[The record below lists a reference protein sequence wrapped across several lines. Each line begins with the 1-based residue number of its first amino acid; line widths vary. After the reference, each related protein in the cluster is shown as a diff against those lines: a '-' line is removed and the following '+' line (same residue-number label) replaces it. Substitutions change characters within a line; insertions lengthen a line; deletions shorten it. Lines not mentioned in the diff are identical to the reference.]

1 MDCEPTPEVASRF
14 PDEAGARTRA
24 LRVIRYVAYKAMHRG
39 REPWDWLTGMTEHYT
54 RVGTATR
61 CKVCGVSIRGP
72 LGWINRAVWGVVPLS
87 KHPDLCSVCRIGE
100 RLLEVTVLFADAR
113 GYTQFAEGRPPD
125 EVAATINKMFE
136 GCVNTLLEHDAIVD
150 KLMGDAVMGVFG
162 APIIRPDHA
171 QQAVAAATA
180 IQRKAVELFPAEWR
194 DACVR
199 IGLNSGTAFVGRVG
213 SGDVKD
219 YTAVGDAVNVAQ
231 RLQTEAGPGEVLMAE
246 SVYDSVRADFP
257 AADRRVLTLKGRNEP
272 VVAYALTLGDP
283 RHPRPASGS
292 SGR

>member
-1 MDCEPTPEVASRF
+1 MEQQHRSLI
-14 PDEAGARTRA
+14 DEAGGRTRV
-24 LRVIRYVAYKAMHRG
+24 LRVIRYLTYRATHG
-39 REPWDWLTGMTEHYT
+39 GNEPWGRLTEKTQRYA

-72 LGWINRAVWGVVPLS
+72 LGWVNRAVWGVVPLS

-113 GYTQFAEGRPPD
+113 GYTQFAENRPPD
-125 EVAATINKMFE
+125 EVAATMNKMFE

-171 QQAVAAATA
+171 QQAVGAAMT
-180 IQRKAVELFPAEWR
+180 IQRKAAELFPPEWR
-194 DACVR
+194 GACVR
-199 IGLNSGTAFVGRVG
+199 IGLNAGTAFVGRVG

-219 YTAVGDAVNVAQ
+219 YTAVGDTVNVAQ
-231 RLQTEAGPGEVLMAE
+231 RLQTEAEPGEVLMAE
-246 SVYDSVRADFP
+246 SVYTSVREAYP
-257 AADRRVLTLKGRNEP
+257 AADRRVLSLKGRTEP
-272 VVAYALTLGDP
+272 VVAYALALGDS
-283 RHPRPASGS
+283 RHPRPATGS